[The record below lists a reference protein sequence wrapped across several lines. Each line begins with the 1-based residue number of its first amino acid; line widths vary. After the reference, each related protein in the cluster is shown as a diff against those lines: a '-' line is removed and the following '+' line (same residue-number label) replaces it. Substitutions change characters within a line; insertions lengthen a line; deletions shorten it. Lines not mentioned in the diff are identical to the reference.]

1 MRSPELGRY
10 YEDLEVGEVYR
21 HPLGRTIT
29 ATDNTWFTLLT
40 CNTNQTHFNEVYAAG
55 SPVGGRVIVNS
66 GLTVAIVLGQ
76 SVLDISQ
83 NAVVNLGWE
92 NIRLT
97 HPVYVGDTLFSESLV
112 VSKRESKSRPYAGIV
127 TCRTR
132 GLNQHGDE
140 VISWVR
146 SVLVYKRTAPEGGP
160 TPEHDWFPEAK
171 SGPMTVEEA

>member
-1 MRSPELGRY
+1 MVTRSPQIGRY
-10 YEDLEVGEVYR
+10 YEDLEPGQLYR
-21 HPLGRTIT
+21 HPLGRTISE
-29 ATDNTWFTLLT
+29 ADNTWFTLLT
-40 CNTNQTHFNEVYAAG
+40 CNTNQNHFNEVFAAK
-55 SPVGGRVIVNS
+55 SPVAGKIIVNS
-66 GLTVAIVLGQ
+66 TLTVAIVAGQ

-83 NAVVNLGWE
+83 NAIVNLGWD

-112 VSKRESKSRPYAGIV
+112 QSKRESRSRPYAGIV

-146 SVLVYKRTAPEGGP
+146 TVLVYKREAAQDTE
-160 TPEHDWFPEAK
+160 WFPEAK
-171 SGPMTVEEA
+171 SGPMTLEA